1 MPREKT
7 EKIYRNGQYVGCIRD
22 RGGFGYSSSTRYA
35 FCVPNG
41 GTLFARATK
50 EEIRAE
56 LWQWL

>member
-22 RGGFGYSSSTRYA
+22 RGGFGCSSSTRYA

-41 GTLFARATK
+41 VTLFARATK